1 LHQLDYILKHFH
13 LLYPQA
19 KDISIHYSTSE
30 DVIHKSKVSVRLY
43 TGGFFEQKR
52 PRPQQIIWREW
63 KGEKIPF
70 FFDADNE
77 DELVTYHANGTASIN
92 YDIIASAFY
101 LLSGWQ
107 EYYGPERDKFRRYTF
122 KASVQAKY
130 NFIKKPVVNYY
141 FDILKEVLEKVYQ
154 KDFSHSLWGNKIFA
168 TCLTSDVDRLH
179 SAWRAAGKQA
189 FKSGKFK
196 NFTALL
202 AQKATGKDAWDNLT
216 EVTATAEKYGAK
228 ATLFFLPSNQ
238 YYNGYPNADYDLTR
252 PRYQKQII
260 ALAESQHEV
269 GLHGS
274 FGTSNDLVQLKV
286 DLKRLPIEIKGNRFH
301 YLCYQPDKTVTVLQQ
316 SKLQY
321 DTSLGFAEH
330 FGFRNSYCHPF
341 FPFDFNTRRA
351 SNLVE
356 LPLILMDTSFYSISY
371 MDVKSDKALE
381 AIAPVIDEVEK
392 FGGLFTFLWH
402 NENFSNYSEYPV
414 AKGSP
419 TWRHVLEQ
427 ILTKL
432 QTSNTSF
439 LTCSEAVEAIRQS

>member
-1 LHQLDYILKHFH
+1 MHQLDYILKHFH
-13 LLYPQA
+13 LLCPQA
-19 KDISIHYSTSE
+19 KDISIHYSASE
-30 DVIHKSKVSVRLY
+30 DVIHKSRVNIRRY

-77 DELVTYHANGTASIN
+77 DELITYHANGTASIN

-107 EYYGPERDKFRRYTF
+107 EYYGPERDKFRRYTY

-141 FDILKEVLEKVYQ
+141 FDILKDVLEKVYQ
-154 KDFSHSLWGNKIFA
+154 KDLSYSLWGNKPFA

-179 SAWRAAGKQA
+179 SAWRVSGKQA
-189 FKSGKFK
+189 LRTGNIK
-196 NFTALL
+196 NLTALL
-202 AQKATGKDAWDNLT
+202 VQKATGKDAWDNLT
-216 EVTATAEKYGAK
+216 EVTTTAEKYGAK
-228 ATLFFLPSNQ
+228 ATLFFLPSDQ
-238 YYNGYPNADYDLTR
+238 YFNGYPNADYDITK
-252 PRYQKQII
+252 PRYQKQIK
-260 ALAESQHEV
+260 ALADTQHEI

-274 FGTSNDLVQLKV
+274 FGTANDLVQLKV
-286 DLKRLPIEIKGNRFH
+286 DLKRLPVEVKGNRFH

-341 FPFDFNTRRA
+341 FPFDFNTRKA
-351 SNLVE
+351 SNLIE
-356 LPLILMDTSFYSISY
+356 LPLMLMDTSLYSINY
-371 MDVKSDKALE
+371 MDVKSEKAIE
-381 AIAPVIDEVEK
+381 AIAPIIEEVEK
-392 FGGLFTFLWH
+392 FGGLFTLLWH
-402 NENFSNYSEYPV
+402 NENFSSYSEYPV
-414 AKGSP
+414 AKGAP
-419 TWRHVLEQ
+419 TWKQVLEQ

-432 QTSNTSF
+432 QASNTAF
-439 LTCSEAVEAIRQS
+439 LTCSEAVEAIKK